1 MDIQT
6 EKIKIVQTILDT
18 DDIAIIQ
25 AVNEVLQQTQTDDSE
40 ELIGSKP
47 DGTPLTRADLKEG
60 LAIAKQQYKE
70 GKYSTFEELV
80 EKWDIQL

>member
-18 DDIAIIQ
+18 DDVVLIQ
-25 AVNEVLQQTQTDDSE
+25 AVNEVLQKTQNDDSE

>member
-6 EKIKIVQTILDT
+6 EKIKIVKTILDT
-18 DDIAIIQ
+18 DNVAVIQ
-25 AVNEVLQQTQTDDSE
+25 AVNEVLREVQNDDNE
-40 ELIGSKP
+40 EIIGSKP
-47 DGTPLTRADLKEG
+47 DGTPLTRANLKEG

-70 GKYSTFEELV
+70 GKYSTYEELV

>member
-6 EKIKIVQTILDT
+6 AKIKIVKTILDT
-18 DDIAIIQ
+18 DDVSVIQ
-25 AVNEVLQQTQTDDSE
+25 AVNEVLQQAQTDDNE